1 MTSELP
7 DAIGELERGIG
18 RLEHEL
24 TDVALDVGR
33 QTLPRLRHEDHFALP
48 FVAGHIDGASH
59 DSVRVG
65 LDEVQGSRA
74 QRLYLAGFALGWD
87 GRRVSRAV

>member
-1 MTSELP
+1 MTGELP
-7 DAIGELERGIG
+7 DAIAELERGIR

-24 TDVALDVGR
+24 TDVALDAGR
-33 QTLPRLRHEDHFALP
+33 ETLAQLPREDRFAHP
-48 FVAGHIDGASH
+48 FVAGEMDGASH

-65 LDEVQGSRA
+65 LDDVRGPDA

-87 GRRVSRAV
+87 SHPVRRAG